1 MKPFYRCAYY
11 VLLIISLTGCYS
23 LFAKDSNSQKG
34 LLWQIDK
41 PGLTSSYL
49 FGTIHSED
57 SRVTQLP
64 PIVDSHFKQA
74 DSVSLELEMS
84 ESNMTKVASAM
95 RFVGEQSLDKL
106 IDKALFDQI
115 VKAMG
120 EYYIPEMPED
130 FTPEMREYFIS
141 EMLVKRLKPW
151 AVIATLST
159 PPPKTGEFLDLQL
172 YKKAQQLQIPTYGL
186 ETIKEQLAVF
196 EKFSLDEQLIML
208 KETMKQLD
216 KMPVI
221 FDKLHE
227 LYLQRDLTALM
238 RFSIEYMH
246 NSSDNQALVDAFYK
260 RIVDVRNIR
269 MLDRMEKRLQE
280 GNAFIAVGALH
291 LPGDK
296 GLLKLLQARGY
307 RLSVL
312 Y

>member
-1 MKPFYRCAYY
+1 M
-11 VLLIISLTGCYS
+11 IISLTGCYS
-23 LFAKDSNSQKG
+23 LFAKDSSSQKG

-64 PIVDSHFKQA
+64 PIVDSRFKQA
-74 DSVSLELEMS
+74 DSVSLELDMS
-84 ESNMTKVASAM
+84 LSNMTKVASAM
-95 RFVGEQSLDKL
+95 FFVGEQSLDKL

-120 EYYIPEMPED
+120 EYYIPG
-130 FTPEMREYFIS
+130 
-141 EMLVKRLKPW
+141 MLVKRLKPW

-159 PPPKTGEFLDLQL
+159 PPTKTGEILDLQL
-172 YKKAQQLQIPTYGL
+172 YQKAQQLQIPTYGL

-196 EKFSLDEQLIML
+196 ERFSLDEQLIML
-208 KETMKQLD
+208 KETVMQLD
-216 KMPVI
+216 KMPAI

-246 NSSDNQALVDAFYK
+246 SSSDNQALVDAFYK
-260 RIVDVRNIR
+260 RIVDDRNVR

-296 GLLKLLQARGY
+296 GLLNLLQARGY
-307 RLSVL
+307 QLSVV

>member
-1 MKPFYRCAYY
+1 MKPFYRGAYY
-11 VLLIISLTGCYS
+11 VLLIISLAGCYS
-23 LFAKDSNSQKG
+23 LFAKDSSSQKG

-41 PGLTSSYL
+41 PGLTPSYL

-64 PIVDSHFKQA
+64 PIVSSRFKQA
-74 DSVSLELEMS
+74 DSVSLELQMNM
-84 ESNMTKVASAM
+84 SNMMKVASAM
-95 RFVGEQSLDKL
+95 FFVGEQSLDKL

-115 VKAMG
+115 VKAMRQ
-120 EYYIPEMPED
+120 YYIPA
-130 FTPEMREYFIS
+130 
-141 EMLVKRLKPW
+141 MLVKKLKPW

-159 PPPKTGEFLDLQL
+159 PPTKTGQFLDLQL
-172 YKKAQQLQIPTYGL
+172 YQKAQQLQIPTYGL

-208 KETMKQLD
+208 KETVKQLD
-216 KMPVI
+216 KMPAI

-246 NSSDNQALVDAFYK
+246 SSSDNQALVDAFYK
-260 RIVDVRNIR
+260 RIVDDRNII
-269 MLDRMEKRLQE
+269 MLDRMEKRLEE